1 MKIPNVA
8 FKMDLRSRKGKT
20 FEGNFSL
27 LNEKDHLY
35 GEIMK
40 KFFKE

>member
-1 MKIPNVA
+1 MKISKKA
-8 FKMDLRSRKGKT
+8 FKMDLKARKGKT